1 MMLSVAC
8 KTGSSDPKAQAP
20 PPIPVKIQSAKNVP
34 VSDASEYVSTL
45 KSRDSAV
52 IMSQVEGWIT
62 DIYVHSGEHVAA
74 GLPMMQIDPTK
85 QQATVT
91 SQESARAA
99 QEANLV
105 YAREQYKRTSGLFSA
120 GVVSK
125 QEMDQAKSALDA
137 AEAQL
142 QALDAQLREQQVQL
156 HYYKVHATRG
166 GIVGDIPVHVG
177 DRVTSSTVLTTV
189 DKPGGL
195 EAYIYVPVERSAQLK
210 RGMLVQIV
218 DGAGN
223 LLADSRVSF
232 ISPQVDGTTQTV
244 LVKSLVSNNN
254 DKLRPAQ
261 FIHARVVWGTRD
273 EPLVPVLAVS
283 RLGGQYF
290 AFVAEPGN
298 NGSYVAR
305 QRPLQVG
312 QMVGND
318 YAVLSGIKPGDRIIV
333 SGMQYLTDGAP
344 VAPQS

>member
-1 MMLSVAC
+1 
-8 KTGSSDPKAQAP
+8 
-20 PPIPVKIQSAKNVP
+20 
-34 VSDASEYVSTL
+34 
-45 KSRDSAV
+45 
-52 IMSQVEGWIT
+52 
-62 DIYVHSGEHVAA
+62 
-74 GLPMMQIDPTK
+74 
-85 QQATVT
+85 
-91 SQESARAA
+91 
-99 QEANLV
+99 
-105 YAREQYKRTSGLFSA
+105 
-120 GVVSK
+120 
-125 QEMDQAKSALDA
+125 
-137 AEAQL
+137 
-142 QALDAQLREQQVQL
+142 
-156 HYYKVHATRG
+156 
-166 GIVGDIPVHVG
+166 
-177 DRVTSSTVLTTV
+177 
-189 DKPGGL
+189 
-195 EAYIYVPVERSAQLK
+195 
-210 RGMLVQIV
+210 
-218 DGAGN
+218 
-223 LLADSRVSF
+223 
-232 ISPQVDGTTQTV
+232 VDGTTQTV